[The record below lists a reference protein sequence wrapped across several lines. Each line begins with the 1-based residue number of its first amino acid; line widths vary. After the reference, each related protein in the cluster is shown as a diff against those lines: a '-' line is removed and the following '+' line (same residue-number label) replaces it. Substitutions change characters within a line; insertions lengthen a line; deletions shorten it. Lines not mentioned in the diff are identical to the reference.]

1 MTIVE
6 FSYYRFIFANHTMI
20 VEVTNAFGISLTL
33 IKWPKNGWGN
43 GIKMSK
49 TNCLHDL
56 TGLWMP
62 HLIFFGITLIAINET
77 CLGTIF

>member
-49 TNCLHDL
+49 NKLL
-56 TGLWMP
+56 TWFVDAAFD
-62 HLIFFGITLIAINET
+62 FFLESR
-77 CLGTIF
+77 